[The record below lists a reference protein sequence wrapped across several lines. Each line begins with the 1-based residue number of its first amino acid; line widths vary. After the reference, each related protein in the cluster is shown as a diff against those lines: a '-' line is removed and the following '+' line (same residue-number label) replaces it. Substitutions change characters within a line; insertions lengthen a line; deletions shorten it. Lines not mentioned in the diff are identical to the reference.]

1 MSTGASEMELPVFLI
16 VLMAAVLHAS
26 WNAFVKMNGDRF
38 LFMAVMMAAS
48 AVVAFASAIFLPL
61 PAPESW
67 PYIATSVLLHTGYPL
82 FLLMAYKFGDLS
94 HVYPL
99 ARGSAPLMVA
109 LVSVFV
115 IGEVLSS
122 QAMIAVMI
130 MAFGIMSLS
139 LTRGAQNLWNP
150 WAVFFALGTGIFI
163 AAYTLTDGI
172 GARLAGNAHSYTA
185 WMMGLEGI
193 PFIAYVLLTRKS
205 QALPQIGRVWK
216 TATLMGLMSL
226 AAYWSVIWAM
236 TVAPIA
242 LVAAVRETSI
252 IFALLFGVFFL
263 KERLSLIKFAATFM
277 TLFGVV
283 LLKINRN

>member
-1 MSTGASEMELPVFLI
+1 MELSVFFI
-16 VLMAAVLHAS
+16 VLLAALLHAS
-26 WNAFVKMNGDRF
+26 WNAFVKKNDDRV
-38 LFMAVMMAAS
+38 LFMAVMMAGSGVA
-48 AVVAFASAIFLPL
+48 AFMVVPFLAL

-67 PYIATSVLLHTGYPL
+67 PYIATSVVLHIGYPL

-99 ARGSAPLMVA
+99 ARGSAPLIVA
-109 LVSVFV
+109 LVSVTV
-115 IGEVLSS
+115 IGEALSS
-122 QAMIAVMI
+122 QSVFAVMV
-130 MAFGIMSLS
+130 MGFGIMSLS

-150 WAVFFALGTGIFI
+150 RAVFFALGTGLFI

-172 GARLAGNAHSYTA
+172 GARLAGSAHSYAA
-185 WMMGLEGI
+185 WMMALEGFPI
-193 PFIAYVLLTRKS
+193 LIYVLMTRGRR
-205 QALPQIGRVWK
+205 ALPQIGRVWK
-216 TATLMGLMSL
+216 TAVLMGLMSL

-263 KERLSLIKFAATFM
+263 KERLSLLKLASTFM

-283 LLKINRN
+283 LLKINRT

>member
-1 MSTGASEMELPVFLI
+1 MELSVFLI
-16 VLMAAVLHAS
+16 VLMAALLHAS
-26 WNAFVKMNGDRF
+26 WNAIVKMNGDRV
-38 LFMAVMMAAS
+38 LFMAVMMAGS
-48 AVVAFASAIFLPL
+48 GLVALIATLFLPF

-67 PYIATSVLLHTGYPL
+67 PYIATSVGLHIGYPL

-99 ARGSAPLMVA
+99 ARGSAPLIVA
-109 LVSVFV
+109 LVSVLY
-115 IGEVLSS
+115 IGETLSS
-122 QAMIAVMI
+122 QAMIAVLI

-139 LTRGAQNLWNP
+139 LTRGAQDLWNP
-150 WAVFFALGTGIFI
+150 QAVFFALGTGLFI

-172 GARLAGNAHSYTA
+172 GARLAGSAHSYTA
-185 WMMGLEGI
+185 WMMGLEGL
-193 PFIAYVLLTRKS
+193 PFIAYILITRRAR
-205 QALPQIGRVWK
+205 ALPQIARVWK
-216 TATLMGLMSL
+216 TAVLMGLMSL
-226 AAYWSVIWAM
+226 VAYWSVIWAM

-263 KERLSLIKFAATFM
+263 KEKLSLLKLASTFM

-283 LLKINRN
+283 LLKINRS